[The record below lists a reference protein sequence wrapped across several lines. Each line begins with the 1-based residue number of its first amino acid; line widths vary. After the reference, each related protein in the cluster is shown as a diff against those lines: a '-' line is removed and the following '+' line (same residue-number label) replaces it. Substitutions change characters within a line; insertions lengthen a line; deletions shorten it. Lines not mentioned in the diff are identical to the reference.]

1 MGDNGR
7 SLRLDPG
14 RKRAFLLSSIS
25 LGTMVE
31 RTPQLTLQSWTELQM
46 PTAKQVAAP
55 SFPKL
60 TYKEYALYPADG
72 KRHEIID
79 GRHYT
84 NAAPNPRHQ
93 AISRHIQFQLYVAIE
108 QQQLGEVIDA
118 PIDVQF
124 SDTDVVQPDIVV
136 VLTNNRIITPIK
148 IEGVPDL
155 VIEVLSPSS
164 RKVDVT
170 LKKRLYEQS
179 GVPEFWIVDP
189 KNDVVLQHLRKADG
203 KYAKPSTCHTDVTF
217 QGIPG
222 GVTVD
227 LSKVW

>member
-1 MGDNGR
+1 M
-7 SLRLDPG
+7 
-14 RKRAFLLSSIS
+14 LL
-25 LGTMVE
+25 
-31 RTPQLTLQSWTELQM
+31 QCWTELQM
-46 PTAKQVAAP
+46 PIAKHVAAP
-55 SFPKL
+55 PFPKL

-79 GRHYT
+79 GRHYM
-84 NAAPNPRHQ
+84 NPAPNPRHQ

-108 QQQLGEVIDA
+108 EQQLGEVINS

-124 SDTDVVQPDIVV
+124 TNTDVVQPDIVV
-136 VLTNNRIITPIK
+136 VLKENRIITPIK
-148 IEGVPDL
+148 IEGNPDL

-164 RKVDVT
+164 RKLDVT

-189 KNDVVLQHLRKADG
+189 KHDVVLQHLRGADG
-203 KYAKPSTCHTDVTF
+203 KYAKPTTCHTSVTF